1 MAELQIYVQKH
12 NVKINSELVD
22 DIKLRV
28 VMETLRNEM
37 EARFDATFARFEM
50 AQNNRVSNLVSQ
62 ETVQKM
68 LAEKVQKRVYEVTI
82 SQLE

>member
-22 DIKLRV
+22 DIKLKV

-37 EARFDATFARFEM
+37 EARKQEM
-50 AQNNRVSNLVSQ
+50 RL
-62 ETVQKM
+62 M
-68 LAEKVQKRVYEVTI
+68 EKNSIER
-82 SQLE
+82 S